1 MLNASRALARTV
13 DLKIGWNR
21 IGIVISLLIVSI
33 AAVTLYN
40 LLRDIQFD
48 KVVAALREKSPRTI
62 VIACVFVAGGYVT
75 LTFYDFFSLR
85 TIGRNKV
92 PYRIAALASF
102 TSYSIGHNLGATT
115 LTAGIVRY
123 RIYSAWGLSILDIA
137 KMGFVTGLTFW
148 LGNAFVLGVCTAY
161 APQIAGAVTQLPP
174 WVNRSIAIAAL
185 GVIAIYLTW
194 LLPRPRI
201 IGRNEWRITLPDARL
216 TLVQIGIGVLDLGC
230 GALAMYTLLP
240 AAPTD
245 LIPVLVT
252 FVMSTLLGFLSHV
265 PGSLGVFEASML
277 IGLPGVEKEQL
288 LASLLLFRLLY
299 FVIPLLFAALLLGT
313 RELYLAV
320 RPG

>member
-13 DLKIGWNR
+13 NLKIGWNR
-21 IGIVISLLIVSI
+21 IGIVISLLIVSA

-40 LLRDIQFD
+40 LLHDIQFD
-48 KVVAALREKSPRTI
+48 KVVSALREKSLRTV

-85 TIGRNKV
+85 TIGRTKV

-123 RIYSAWGLSILDIA
+123 RIYSVWGLGILDVA

-148 LGNAFVLGVCTAY
+148 LGNAFVLGLCTAY
-161 APQIAGAVTQLPP
+161 APEIAGGVTQLPS
-174 WVNRSIAIAAL
+174 WANRSLALAAL
-185 GVIAIYLTW
+185 VVIAVYLIW
-194 LLPRPRI
+194 LLPRPRV
-201 IGRNEWRITLPDARL
+201 IGRSDWRITLPNARL

-240 AAPTD
+240 ATPID
-245 LIPVLVT
+245 MIPVLVT
-252 FVMSTLLGFLSHV
+252 FVISTLLGFLSHV

-277 IGLPGVEKEQL
+277 MGLPGVEKEQL

-299 FVIPLLFAALLLGT
+299 FVIPLLFAALLLGA
-313 RELYLAV
+313 RELYMAV
-320 RPG
+320 RPA